1 MLTDELWEK
10 LKIIML
16 KMGIYD
22 KPCLRKTV
30 EGIFYRLRVGCPWRD
45 LPTAFG
51 NWNAVYKRFNDWS
64 RKEKLMGIFNAL
76 VVDPDLEW
84 EFIDGSIVKAHQHS
98 SGAAC
103 EQETAIGKS
112 VAGNT
117 SKIHMAVDACGL
129 PIHFSV
135 TGGEVHDCK
144 EAPKLVAEL
153 PKGDYIVA
161 DRGYDSEALRLQ
173 IKDKGAVPVIP
184 RKRIQLGEM
193 MKWIGVSTNIA
204 ISLKMCLQDL
214 SISERSPR
222 DMTNSNEIL
231 KALSLW
237 LAPFMVT
244 YVKWQQPLIV
254 QAVYYL
260 ITQKTI

>member
-1 MLTDELWEK
+1 
-10 LKIIML
+10 
-16 KMGIYD
+16 
-22 KPCLRKTV
+22 
-30 EGIFYRLRVGCPWRD
+30 
-45 LPTAFG
+45 
-51 NWNAVYKRFNDWS
+51 
-64 RKEKLMGIFNAL
+64 MGIFNAL

-237 LAPFMVT
+237 LAPF
-244 YVKWQQPLIV
+244 YG
-254 QAVYYL
+254 YL
-260 ITQKTI
+260 CEMATAPSQSRQCNSRRSITPSRLKNN

>member
-153 PKGDYIVA
+153 PK
-161 DRGYDSEALRLQ
+161 
-173 IKDKGAVPVIP
+173 
-184 RKRIQLGEM
+184 
-193 MKWIGVSTNIA
+193 
-204 ISLKMCLQDL
+204 
-214 SISERSPR
+214 
-222 DMTNSNEIL
+222 
-231 KALSLW
+231 
-237 LAPFMVT
+237 VT
-244 YVKWQQPLIV
+244 I
-254 QAVYYL
+254 
-260 ITQKTI
+260 

>member
-1 MLTDELWEK
+1 MASTLPVFSALIRLTASSK
-10 LKIIML
+10 LTFA
-16 KMGIYD
+16 GISSALSAGT
-22 KPCLRKTV
+22 KKQPEINKTV
-30 EGIFYRLRVGCPWRD
+30 GAVVYRLRVGCPWRD

-184 RKRIQLGEM
+184 RKKNSTRGNDEM
-193 MKWIGVSTNIA
+193 DW
-204 ISLKMCLQDL
+204 CL
-214 SISERSPR
+214 
-222 DMTNSNEIL
+222 
-231 KALSLW
+231 
-237 LAPFMVT
+237 
-244 YVKWQQPLIV
+244 
-254 QAVYYL
+254 
-260 ITQKTI
+260 

>member
-1 MLTDELWEK
+1 MTNLVFEK
-10 LKIIML
+10 QSKVFLSL
-16 KMGIYD
+16 AS
-22 KPCLRKTV
+22 
-30 EGIFYRLRVGCPWRD
+30 RLS
-45 LPTAFG
+45 LE
-51 NWNAVYKRFNDWS
+51 RFTHGFLVIGMRYINDS
-64 RKEKLMGIFNAL
+64 MTGLVKKKLMGIFNAL

-184 RKRIQLGEM
+184 RKRIQLG
-193 MKWIGVSTNIA
+193 K
-204 ISLKMCLQDL
+204 
-214 SISERSPR
+214 
-222 DMTNSNEIL
+222 
-231 KALSLW
+231 
-237 LAPFMVT
+237 
-244 YVKWQQPLIV
+244 
-254 QAVYYL
+254 
-260 ITQKTI
+260 